1 LTNEEDKIGN
11 KISDF
16 FTSKKKLEENNKYMN
31 GIEKIDFKKEEQLNF
46 IQNSYIK
53 KLAKE
58 LKGPA

>member
-1 LTNEEDKIGN
+1 
-11 KISDF
+11 
-16 FTSKKKLEENNKYMN
+16 MN
-31 GIEKIDFKKEEQLNF
+31 GIEVLDFKKEEQLNF